1 MMWWWHGS
9 AWGWLA
15 MTLVMVAFWGLVIW
29 AVVAVARGDRPT
41 NSTSDPEAM
50 LAGRFAAGEIDED
63 EYRSR
68 LATLR
73 DSHTAPV
80 GGSGRAAP

>member
-9 AWGWLA
+9 GWGWFA
-15 MTLVMVAFWGLVIW
+15 MTLVMFAFWGLVIW
-29 AVVAVARGDRPT
+29 AIVAVVRGERPT
-41 NSTSDPEAM
+41 ASTTDPEAV

-73 DSHTAPV
+73 GSHAAPV
-80 GGSGRAAP
+80 GHSSRAAP